1 MRSKFS
7 SFFKKNVTINFMKWK
22 EKIKEII
29 RIKFKFLKWL
39 FFILIGA
46 LILYFAYGIF
56 ISPERE
62 GKVWEFGQEKLPKVL
77 IQNKNIKIE
86 NLRDFDWSKK
96 EKNKIEKYKDFEFSL
111 DEIQSV
117 DLLISHFTKQE
128 FIAHV
133 FVIFNL
139 KNGENFGVSIESR
152 RIAGQKFSIFG
163 GMWYKYNLIYVVAT
177 EKDLI
182 SLREKRNEKLYR
194 YHLIL
199 SPEES
204 QKLFLNLARKE
215 DELVKKPEFYN
226 TIFTNCTNL
235 LVEEMEKVRDFD
247 FPFLEKYFLP
257 GYTDEALYEENLLDK
272 VEIFPQPSWE
282 DYKEKHLLVGGRK

>member
-1 MRSKFS
+1 M
-7 SFFKKNVTINFMKWK
+7 K
-22 EKIKEII
+22 EKIKKIFYLKLKI
-29 RIKFKFLKWL
+29 LKWI
-39 FFILIGA
+39 FTAILIFLA
-46 LILYFAYGIF
+46 IYFLYGFVA
-56 ISPERE
+56 SPKENLNR
-62 GKVWEFGQEKLPKVL
+62 EFGQTKKSEIEISGNQIL
-77 IQNKNIKIE
+77 IK
-86 NLRDFDWSKK
+86 NLRDFDWSQKEKK
-96 EKNKIEKYKDFEFSL
+96 EIEKYKDFKFSL

-117 DLLISHFTKQE
+117 DLLVSHFTKQE

-152 RIAGQKFSIFG
+152 REIGEKFSLLG
-163 GMWYKYNLIYVVAT
+163 GFWYRYNLIYIFAT

-182 SLREKRNEKLYR
+182 GLREKRNEKLYR

-199 SPEES
+199 LPEES
-204 QKLFLNLARKE
+204 QKLFLNLAGKE
-215 DELVKKPEFYN
+215 NELVKKPEFYN

-257 GYTDEALYEENLLDK
+257 GYTDKAFYDLKMLDK
-272 VEIFPQPSWE
+272 EKIFPQPSWE
-282 DYKEKHLLVGGRK
+282 EYKKKHLIVGGRK